1 MHIVRVKLSATAFE
15 TKGII
20 RHGWIVLKFS
30 KSNLKA
36 NPGKVIEQIRERL
49 GQRKPCVP
57 KNETLGVMGHGPA
70 MVNLLSVR
78 KIRSLEYV

>member
-1 MHIVRVKLSATAFE
+1 MSATAFE

-20 RHGWIVLKFS
+20 GHGWKFS

-49 GQRKPCVP
+49 AQRKPVFTKRGLRCRRARAGDG
-57 KNETLGVMGHGPA
+57 KFA
-70 MVNLLSVR
+70 FS
-78 KIRSLEYV
+78 

>member
-1 MHIVRVKLSATAFE
+1 MRKLSATAFE

-20 RHGWIVLKFS
+20 RHGWIILKFS

-49 GQRKPCVP
+49 GERKPCVP
-57 KNETLGVMGHGPA
+57 KTRP
-70 MVNLLSVR
+70 
-78 KIRSLEYV
+78 

>member
-1 MHIVRVKLSATAFE
+1 MSATAFE

-20 RHGWIVLKFS
+20 GHGWKFS

-49 GQRKPCVP
+49 AQRKPCVHQTRP
-57 KNETLGVMGHGPA
+57 
-70 MVNLLSVR
+70 
-78 KIRSLEYV
+78 

>member
-1 MHIVRVKLSATAFE
+1 MSATAFE

-49 GQRKPCVP
+49 ENPVFTKRGLRC
-57 KNETLGVMGHGPA
+57 HGGRA
-70 MVNLLSVR
+70 GDGKFAFS
-78 KIRSLEYV
+78 

>member
-1 MHIVRVKLSATAFE
+1 MSATAFE

-20 RHGWIVLKFS
+20 GHGWKFS

-49 GQRKPCVP
+49 ENPVFTKRGLRC
-57 KNETLGVMGHGPA
+57 HGA
-70 MVNLLSVR
+70 RAGDGKFAFS
-78 KIRSLEYV
+78 